1 MEFVTPAG
9 EQEYAGVVRAAEDLL
24 VCLDFDGVLA
34 PIVEDPSEAHVH
46 PDAQQTLVDLA
57 EVCRSIAVVTGRP
70 ARQAIELGR
79 LDEVGAAMEERGRT
93 LHLRGQYGNE
103 RWDSSVRRVSS
114 PRPPEGLATF
124 EAELPAVL
132 REHDAA
138 DAFLEDKG
146 LAIGVHTRRLSD
158 PDAALDRLRGP
169 VAVLA
174 RKHGLVVEP
183 GRQVLEV
190 RAPGA
195 DKGAAVRDLLEQT
208 GASAV
213 LFAGD
218 DLGDVAAF
226 SAITDLRAESSA
238 RGSSL
243 PSLLVASASET
254 AAVPELTSRA
264 DVVVD
269 GPDGVIALLRSLTAD
284 ASAARL

>member
-1 MEFVTPAG
+1 MEFTSPAG
-9 EQEYAGVVRAAEDLL
+9 EQEYAALVRAAEDLL

-46 PDAQQTLVDLA
+46 PEARDALVALS
-57 EVCRSIAVVTGRP
+57 EVCRAIAVVTGRP
-70 ARQAIELGR
+70 ARQAIELGG
-79 LDEVGAAMEERGRT
+79 LEEVGAAMEERGRT
-93 LHLRGQYGNE
+93 LYLRGQYGNE
-103 RWDSSVRRVSS
+103 RWDSAAGRVES
-114 PRPPEGLATF
+114 PRPPAGLASF

-138 DAFLEDKG
+138 DAFVEDKV
-146 LAIGVHTRRLSD
+146 LAIGVHTRRLPD
-158 PDAALDRLRGP
+158 PDAALERLREP
-169 VAVLA
+169 VAALA
-174 RKHGLVVEP
+174 ARYDLAVEP

-208 GASAV
+208 GAGAV

-226 SAITDLRAESSA
+226 DAVTELRDAAA
-238 RGSSL
+238 RHGTPL
-243 PSLLVASASET
+243 PGLLVASASEAT
-254 AAVPELTSRA
+254 PVPELVSRA

-269 GPDGVIALLRSLTAD
+269 GPDGVLALLRLLVDD
-284 ASAARL
+284 AGARL